1 MHLVALVQGLMF
13 KFTRLVDIHSV
24 TKSEF
29 VELERET
36 RVFLVHLMIKRLL
49 AQKYLPEN
57 KKKAF

>member
-1 MHLVALVQGLMF
+1 MHLVALVQGLML
-13 KFTRLVDIHSV
+13 KFTRLVDIHSLA
-24 TKSEF
+24 KSEF

-36 RVFLVHLMIKRLL
+36 RGFLVHIKRLL

>member
-1 MHLVALVQGLMF
+1 ML
-13 KFTRLVDIHSV
+13 KFTRLVDIHSLA
-24 TKSEF
+24 KSEF

-36 RVFLVHLMIKRLL
+36 KVFLVHLMIKRLL

>member
-1 MHLVALVQGLMF
+1 MF
-13 KFTRLVDIHSV
+13 KFTRLVDIHSLA
-24 TKSEF
+24 KSEF

-36 RVFLVHLMIKRLL
+36 RGFLVHIKRLL